1 MAEQFHHSG
10 KADAGAKHF
19 GGIGMSKL
27 MRHNACEQADGM
39 ADLAPVIAQLT
50 DESFFGTRPWQ
61 QHAIGGEMP
70 APESKESLSHVT
82 FLLNF
87 SDELRRKVPAGK

>member
-50 DESFFGTRPWQ
+50 DESFFGTRPW
-61 QHAIGGEMP
+61 
-70 APESKESLSHVT
+70 SRLSLPDRSQLQPPHTSPDPVG
-82 FLLNF
+82 N
-87 SDELRRKVPAGK
+87 